1 MSLSFHRFSRTY
13 NDVLQ
18 DRLFAAMTSLAIP
31 TLPPSPDLPAPAV
44 EEAERHLRDV
54 LGIAI
59 EHGPGHAALVVYDT
73 RTGLARALTEA
84 YRRNLPGATFIDF
97 DAVAPD
103 EVLAAFRRMAP
114 RDLVVLV
121 QSTNFRLEAFRIRVE
136 LFKLGLKVVEH
147 VHLSR
152 MPGAQAE
159 HYIEALAYDPA
170 YFRGVGKALKA
181 RIDAAPHGRVCG
193 GGEELVFASRFEP
206 AKLNVGDYS
215 EMNNV
220 GGQFPIG
227 EVFTEA
233 LDLEAVSGR
242 VQVHVFGDTSY
253 RSNRPVHP
261 ITLVVERGRVIDAVD
276 ATPEFREVLDIIRR
290 DEGEVW
296 VRELGFGLNRAF
308 TRERRVD
315 DIGTY
320 ERMCG
325 IHLSLGAKHGVYP
338 KPGFKRKDARY
349 HIDVFAVTDAVYL
362 GDERVFANGA
372 WTV

>member
-1 MSLSFHRFSRTY
+1 MHTPVST
-13 NDVLQ
+13 
-18 DRLFAAMTSLAIP
+18 
-31 TLPPSPDLPAPAV
+31 PDLPPAGDLPDHAID
-44 EEAERHLRDV
+44 EATAHLRDV
-54 LGIAI
+54 LAHAI
-59 EHGPGHAALVVYDT
+59 EHGPDHAALVVFDT
-73 RTGLARALTEA
+73 HTPLARALTEA
-84 YRRNLPGATFIDF
+84 YRRNLPGAAFIDF
-97 DAVAPD
+97 DAATPD
-103 EVLAAFRRMAP
+103 AVLAAFKSMRVK
-114 RDLVVLV
+114 DLVVLV
-121 QSTNFRLEAFRIRVE
+121 QSTNFRLDGFRVRVE

-152 MPGAQAE
+152 MPGPQSE

-170 YFRGVGKALKA
+170 YFRGTGRALKG
-181 RIDAAPHGRVCG
+181 RIDAAPHARVVG
-193 GGEELVFASRFEP
+193 GGETLHFSSPFEP
-206 AKLNVGDYS
+206 AKLNIGDYS

-233 LDLEAVSGR
+233 LDLEAVHGR

-253 RSNRPVHP
+253 RSNHPDVPV
-261 ITLVVERGRVIDAVD
+261 TLIVERGRVVGTEN
-276 ATPEFREVLDIIRR
+276 ATPAFQEVLDKITL

-296 VRELGFGLNRAF
+296 VRELGFGMNRAF

-325 IHLSLGAKHGVYP
+325 IHLSLGAKHGVYT

-362 GDERVFANGA
+362 GEERVYEDGH
-372 WTV
+372 WTCS

>member
-1 MSLSFHRFSRTY
+1 MHSAVPSSSPSTDELPAHA
-13 NDVLQ
+13 VE
-18 DRLFAAMTSLAIP
+18 AATAHLADLLAI
-31 TLPPSPDLPAPAV
+31 AV
-44 EEAERHLRDV
+44 
-54 LGIAI
+54 
-59 EHGPGHAALVVYDT
+59 EHGPAHAALVVYDT
-73 RTGLARALTEA
+73 RTPLSRALLAA
-84 YRRNLPGATFIDF
+84 YRRNLPDARFIDF
-97 DAVAPD
+97 DSVGAG
-103 EVLAAFRRMAP
+103 EVLAAFRAMQSK
-114 RDLVVLV
+114 DLVVLV
-121 QSTNFRLEAFRIRVE
+121 QSTNFRLDGFRIRVE
-136 LFKLGLKVVEH
+136 LFKLGLKVIEH

-152 MPGAQAE
+152 MPGAQSE

-170 YFRGVGKALKA
+170 YFRGTGRALKA
-181 RIDAAPHGRVCG
+181 RIDTAPGARVEG
-193 GGEELVFASRFEP
+193 GGEVLHFASPLEP

-215 EMNNV
+215 EMHNV

-233 LDLEAVSGR
+233 LDLEAVHGR
-242 VQVHVFGDTSY
+242 VQVHVFGDTNY
-253 RSNRPVHP
+253 RSNHPDTPV
-261 ITLVVERGRVIDAVD
+261 TLVIDKGRVVAAEN
-276 ATPEFREVLDIIRR
+276 ATPAFQEVLDIIRA

-362 GDERVFANGA
+362 GEERVYADGG
-372 WTV
+372 WLV